1 MSVIQ
6 DPVKSGVYGG
16 DPGPGGTN
24 YINHSKG
31 ILSWLL
37 TVDHKRIGLMYM
49 VCVLTAFL
57 GGGLLAIMLRTMLML
72 KTASPELV
80 ETGAKTAEELAKSQ
94 NLYNQVFTLHGAI
107 LVFMFIIPAVPA
119 ILGNMILPLM
129 LGAKDVAFPR
139 LNLLSWY
146 CWVGGAIFFVF
157 ALLNGGLDTGWTF
170 YTPYSSSTSTAV
182 TTATMGAFIL
192 GFSSILT
199 GLNFIATIHMLRPAG
214 MGWFRMP
221 LFLWALY
228 ATSVIQVLATPV
240 LAITL
245 LLLMAERVLHV
256 GIFDPALGGDPVLF
270 QHFFWFYS
278 HPAVYIMILPGMG
291 IISELMATFCRRQ
304 VFGYSFIAFSSIAI
318 ALLGFLVWGH
328 HMFTSGQSAMTNAVF
343 SLITFSVA
351 IPSAIKVFNWLA
363 TMYKGSISLA
373 TPMLYSLAFIWLFT
387 IGGLTG
393 VFLGA
398 LSLDI
403 MAHDTYF
410 VVAHFHYVM
419 VGSMLTSFIGGM
431 YYWWPKMFGKMYNE
445 AVAKAAWGLI
455 FIGFNMTFF
464 IQFIAGS
471 QGMPRRYAD
480 YLPEYAFY
488 HKFSTLG
495 SYVLAAGLFL
505 VLFNW
510 IHSLLAGKK
519 APQNPWGGNTLEW
532 HTASPPPHENFDYEP
547 HVTEPYEMRAWDYDE
562 SIDGYVYNKERAIE
576 LEAQGHH

>member
-6 DPVKSGVYGG
+6 DPVNTGVYGG
-16 DPGPGGTN
+16 QQASDGTN

-31 ILSWLL
+31 VLSWLL
-37 TVDHKRIGLMYM
+37 TLDHKRIGLMYM
-49 VCVLTAFL
+49 VMVLTAFL
-57 GGGLLAIMLRTMLML
+57 GGGLCAIALRTMLYMRGAPDVAPM
-72 KTASPELV
+72 TAAAQD
-80 ETGAKTAEELAKSQ
+80 T
-94 NLYNQVFTLHGAI
+94 YNQLFTLHGAI

-119 ILGNMILPLM
+119 ILGNLILPLM

-139 LNLLSWY
+139 LNLMSWY
-146 CWVGGAIFFVF
+146 CYMGGGAFFLYV
-157 ALLNGGLDTGWTF
+157 LLSGGLDTGWTF
-170 YTPYSSSTSTAV
+170 YTPYSTSTNTSVAAAV
-182 TTATMGAFIL
+182 LGAFML

-199 GLNFIATIHMLRPAG
+199 GLNFIATIHMLRPPG
-214 MGWFRMP
+214 MGWFKMP

-245 LLLMAERVLHV
+245 LLLAAERILHV

-373 TPMLYSLAFIWLFT
+373 TPMLYALAFIWLFT

-431 YYWWPKMFGKMYNE
+431 YYWWPKMFGKMYSE
-445 AVAKAAWGLI
+445 PVAKVAWFLI
-455 FIGFNMTFF
+455 FVGFNLTFF

-480 YLPEYAFY
+480 YLPEFAFY
-488 HKFSTLG
+488 HKFSTVG
-495 SYVLAAGLFL
+495 SYVLAIGLFL
-505 VLFNW
+505 VLANW
-510 IHSLLAGKK
+510 IHSLLYGRK

-532 HTASPPPHENFDYEP
+532 HTASPPPHENFTEEP

-562 SIDGYVYNKERAIE
+562 SIDGYVYNKARAIE
-576 LEAQGHH
+576 LDQQGHH

>member
-1 MSVIQ
+1 MSVIH
-6 DPVKSGVYGG
+6 DPVKAGIHGG
-16 DPGPGGTN
+16 QAPGGTN
-24 YINHSKG
+24 YINNSKG

-49 VCVLTAFL
+49 VCVLGAFL
-57 GGGLLAIMLRTMLML
+57 LGGSFAIMLRTMLFIRA
-72 KTASPELV
+72 AS
-80 ETGAKTAEELAKSQ
+80 ETPISEGAQ
-94 NLYNQVFTLHGAI
+94 NMYNQAFTLHGAI

-119 ILGNMILPLM
+119 ILGNMVLPLM

-146 CWVGGAIFFVF
+146 CWVGGAIFFMFV
-157 ALLNGGLDTGWTF
+157 LINGGLDTGWTF
-170 YTPYSSSTSTAV
+170 YTPYSSSTTTAA

-199 GLNFIATIHMLRPAG
+199 GLNFIATIHMLRPPG
-214 MGWFRMP
+214 MGWFQMP

-245 LLLMAERVLHV
+245 LLLMAERILHV

-278 HPAVYIMILPGMG
+278 HPAVYIMVLPAMG
-291 IISELMATFCRRQ
+291 IISELMSTFCRRHI
-304 VFGYSFIAFSSIAI
+304 FGYSFIAFSSVAI

-363 TMYKGSISLA
+363 TMYKGSIWLA
-373 TPMLYSLAFIWLFT
+373 TPMLYALAFIWLFT

-419 VGSMLTSFIGGM
+419 VGSMLTAFIGGM
-431 YYWWPKMFGKMYNE
+431 YYWWPKMFGKMYSE
-445 AVAKAAWGLI
+445 PVAKVAWFLI
-455 FIGFNMTFF
+455 FFGFNLTFF

-471 QGMPRRYAD
+471 KGMPRRYAD
-480 YLPEYAFY
+480 FVPEYAIY
-488 HKFSTLG
+488 HEISTIG
-495 SYVLAAGLFL
+495 SYVLASGLFL

-510 IHSLLAGKK
+510 IHSLKYGRK
-519 APQNPWGGNTLEW
+519 APQNPWGANTLEW
-532 HTASPPPHENFDYEP
+532 HTSSPPPTENFVEDP
-547 HVTEPYEMRAWDYDE
+547 PVSEPYVLGAWEYDA
-562 SIDGYVYNKERAIE
+562 SIEGFVHNKEKAAK
-576 LEAQGHH
+576 LAQMSHH